1 MGTFSFLST
10 GMPSMIQDLKHHI
23 EKGARNAQYISPT
36 TQNEL
41 IACCEAE
48 IRDSIIEKCKEAPFF
63 SLCADETTDV
73 SVTEQLSLCVRYID
87 QSTME
92 VCEDFLGYMR
102 LEKCDA
108 ESIAGVITETR
119 QKWTL
124 NIEKLRGLGFD
135 GASVMS
141 GANTGVQARL
151 EKFSHMQHM
160 FIVDHIN

>member
-1 MGTFSFLST
+1 MSF
-10 GMPSMIQDLKHHI
+10 
-23 EKGARNAQYISPT
+23 
-36 TQNEL
+36 

-87 QSTME
+87 QSTVE

-108 ESIAGVITETR
+108 ESIAGVITETL

-124 NIEKLRGLGFD
+124 SIEKLRGLGFD

-141 GANTGVQARL
+141 GA
-151 EKFSHMQHM
+151 
-160 FIVDHIN
+160 

>member
-1 MGTFSFLST
+1 M
-10 GMPSMIQDLKHHI
+10 
-23 EKGARNAQYISPT
+23 
-36 TQNEL
+36 
-41 IACCEAE
+41 
-48 IRDSIIEKCKEAPFF
+48 
-63 SLCADETTDV
+63 

-108 ESIAGVITETR
+108 ESTAGVITETL

-151 EKFSHMQHM
+151 REIQPRATYVHCRSHQLNLVLVNSCQKVPAVRNLMDSVGRM
-160 FIVDHIN
+160 TWFVTASAKRKAILKRC

>member
-1 MGTFSFLST
+1 M
-10 GMPSMIQDLKHHI
+10 
-23 EKGARNAQYISPT
+23 
-36 TQNEL
+36 
-41 IACCEAE
+41 
-48 IRDSIIEKCKEAPFF
+48 
-63 SLCADETTDV
+63 

-108 ESIAGVITETR
+108 ESIAGVITETL

-151 EKFSHMQHM
+151 REIQPRATYVHCRSHQLNLVLVNSCQKSTSCKEFNGLRWTDDMVCDSFSKAKSNSQTM
-160 FIVDHIN
+160 FEW

>member
-1 MGTFSFLST
+1 MS
-10 GMPSMIQDLKHHI
+10 
-23 EKGARNAQYISPT
+23 A

-63 SLCADETTDV
+63 SLCADETTDETTDV

-108 ESIAGVITETR
+108 ESIASWCYYR
-119 QKWTL
+119 DPSKM
-124 NIEKLRGLGFD
+124 D
-135 GASVMS
+135 S
-141 GANTGVQARL
+141 
-151 EKFSHMQHM
+151 
-160 FIVDHIN
+160 